1 MPQTFM
7 NLSGKAVLGLLT
19 GYRLAPADVLAV
31 FDDAD
36 LPLGQIRFRTGGGH
50 GGHNGIRS
58 IVESIGPDFHRLKVG
73 IGRPDQAPDQGLISH
88 VLSSFSK
95 EEAEALSLAV
105 DRSVAGIETLISH
118 GIASA
123 MEKYNRRP

>member
-19 GYRLAPADVLAV
+19 GYRLVPADILVV

-36 LPLGQIRFRTGGGH
+36 LPLGQLRFRTGGGH

-58 IVESIGPDFHRLKVG
+58 ILESIGPDFHRLKVG
-73 IGRPDQAPDQGLISH
+73 IGRPADAPDKGLVSH

-95 EEAEALSLAV
+95 EEAAVLSEAV
-105 DRSVAGIETLISH
+105 ERSVAGIETLISH
-118 GIASA
+118 GIGSA
-123 MEKYNRRP
+123 METYNRRP

>member
-19 GYRLAPADVLAV
+19 GYRLTPQDVLVV

-36 LPLGQIRFRTGGGH
+36 LPLGQLRFRTGGGH

-58 IVESIGPDFHRLKVG
+58 IFEAIGPDFHRLKVG
-73 IGRPDQAPDQGLISH
+73 IGRPGVKQDGGLVSH
-88 VLSSFSK
+88 VLSAFNK
-95 EEAEALSLAV
+95 EEATALSEAV
-105 DRSVAGIETLISH
+105 DRGVAGIETLITH
-118 GIASA
+118 GMSSA